1 MAAGTDGVGD
11 STNNICNI
19 SNQHA
24 YSILSVFNI
33 TATNGTKIP
42 VLMIRNPWGSCG
54 SACYNG
60 TLKSSDTFWTST
72 MISQVLLGVNPVTD
86 GKNYGIFIVPATNF
100 ATCFTDYQIG
110 YYLDNQGYQAT
121 YYDEDNA
128 SGNLYSYTYKVSA
141 TATNLQPIYFSVA
154 SYGGKIIPSSCYAT
168 G

>member
-1 MAAGTDGVGD
+1 
-11 STNNICNI
+11 
-19 SNQHA
+19 
-24 YSILSVFNI
+24 
-33 TATNGTKIP
+33 
-42 VLMIRNPWGSCG
+42 
-54 SACYNG
+54 
-60 TLKSSDTFWTST
+60 

-128 SGNLYSYTYKVSA
+128 SGNLYSYTYKISA

-154 SYGGKIIPSSCYAT
+154 SYGGKIIPSICYASGSSSIVQIKVYSLLNDGT
-168 G
+168 QTLVGSQYYYD

>member
-1 MAAGTDGVGD
+1 VFRYSTVVGDTTFIQTLLTADLNNNIMAAGTGAGGD

-19 SNQHA
+19 SNSHA

-33 TATNGTKIP
+33 TAT
-42 VLMIRNPWGSCG
+42 
-54 SACYNG
+54 
-60 TLKSSDTFWTST
+60 
-72 MISQVLLGVNPVTD
+72 NPVTD

-128 SGNLYSYTYKVSA
+128 SGNLYSYTY
-141 TATNLQPIYFSVA
+141 
-154 SYGGKIIPSSCYAT
+154 
-168 G
+168 